1 MAYDLLLRKQI
12 SRDFSR
18 GDEISMLPAMAPGRA
33 GLRSIAI
40 MGLGIATALAA
51 SYPEIRKIRERRRYL
66 MEFTDDPH
74 TTQRL
79 PLISDAMI
87 MSHHKT
93 KITSKQQREQ
103 KQAKQEL
110 ERERQYY
117 QRTYAKDRAITQEIP
132 VIPMYNLIH
141 GGR

>member
-1 MAYDLLLRKQI
+1 
-12 SRDFSR
+12 
-18 GDEISMLPAMAPGRA
+18 
-33 GLRSIAI
+33 
-40 MGLGIATALAA
+40 MGLGIATALAS
-51 SYPEIRKIRERRRYL
+51 SYPEIRKIRDRRRYL
-66 MEFTDDPH
+66 MEFTDDPR

-79 PLISDAMI
+79 PSITDATI

-110 ERERQYY
+110 ERERQHY

-132 VIPMYNLIH
+132 VISMYNLVH

>member
-1 MAYDLLLRKQI
+1 MAYDLLLRRQI
-12 SRDFSR
+12 PRDFSR
-18 GDEISMLPAMAPGRA
+18 GGEIALLPALSPGRA
-33 GLRSIAI
+33 CLRSIAI
-40 MGLGIATALAA
+40 MGLGIASALAS

-66 MEFTDDPH
+66 MEFTDDPR

-87 MSHHKT
+87 MNHHKT

-132 VIPMYNLIH
+132 VTPMYNLVH

>member
-1 MAYDLLLRKQI
+1 MAYDLLLRRQI

-18 GDEISMLPAMAPGRA
+18 GGEITMLPALTPDRA
-33 GLRSIAI
+33 SLRSIAI
-40 MGLGIATALAA
+40 MGLGIATALAS

-66 MEFTDDPH
+66 MEFTDDPR

-117 QRTYAKDRAITQEIP
+117 QRSYAKDRAITQEIP
-132 VIPMYNLIH
+132 VIPMYNLVH

>member
-40 MGLGIATALAA
+40 MGLGIATALAT
-51 SYPEIRKIRERRRYL
+51 SYPEIRRIRERRRYL
-66 MEFTDDPH
+66 MEFTDDPR

-79 PLISDAMI
+79 PSIPDATI
-87 MSHHKT
+87 MSHRKT

-110 ERERQYY
+110 ERERQHY

-141 GGR
+141 EGR

>member
-1 MAYDLLLRKQI
+1 
-12 SRDFSR
+12 
-18 GDEISMLPAMAPGRA
+18 MLPALTPDRA

-40 MGLGIATALAA
+40 MGLGIATALAT
-51 SYPEIRKIRERRRYL
+51 SYPEIRRIRERRRYL
-66 MEFTDDPH
+66 MEFTDDPR

-79 PLISDAMI
+79 PSIPDATI

-110 ERERQYY
+110 ERERLHY
-117 QRTYAKDRAITQEIP
+117 RSMYAKDRAITQEIP
-132 VIPMYNLIH
+132 VIPMYNLVH

>member
-1 MAYDLLLRKQI
+1 MAYDLLLRRQI

-18 GDEISMLPAMAPGRA
+18 GGEIALLPALTPGRA

-40 MGLGIATALAA
+40 MGLGIATALAS

-66 MEFTDDPH
+66 MEFTDDPR